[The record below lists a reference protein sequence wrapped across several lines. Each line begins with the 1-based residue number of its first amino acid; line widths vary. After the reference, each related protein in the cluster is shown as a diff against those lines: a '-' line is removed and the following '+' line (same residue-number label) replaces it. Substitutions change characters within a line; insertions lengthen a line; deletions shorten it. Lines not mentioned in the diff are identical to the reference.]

1 MLNSSTTSLPTPKAN
16 DVCLADDVFC
26 ERKGT
31 SIENDEHHV
40 GAKLI
45 LSEEVANTKVI
56 EDKLQC
62 EAIINKE
69 LAVEKPTDLQ
79 VFIIGFIYVIYY
91 VILFETL
98 QSFVLLLLLFQK
110 FVFCFENY

>member
-31 SIENDEHHV
+31 SIEKDENHV
-40 GAKLI
+40 GTKLM

-56 EDKLQC
+56 ENKIQC
-62 EAIINKE
+62 ETIINKE
-69 LAVEKPTDLQ
+69 LAVEEPTALQ
-79 VFIIGFIYVIYY
+79 VFIIGFIYVKSR
-91 VILFETL
+91 ILFETL
-98 QSFVLLLLLFQK
+98 QSFVLLLLLFQI
-110 FVFCFENY
+110 FIFCFENY